1 MAKIHITLFVVMT
14 PCTLFGTDISDV
26 HTASIFMDLRRYGN
40 LKSDRCVCNLCGE
53 STHVDFITHSYNKYI
68 LKKLLHYFI
77 FRLF

>member
-1 MAKIHITLFVVMT
+1 MAKIHITLFVVMA